1 MDMRMKTIYLAVA
14 SALALTACGGSSSSS
29 SSTPANSSLTGILSD
44 SYVKGVTYSTSG
56 GASGVTGTN
65 GEFTYASG
73 DTVTFK
79 IGQATLGSVSMASTA
94 LSDLNGN
101 KVVRPKDIA
110 GVTDEV
116 DQKAL
121 AIAQVIQTAAGAS
134 TTATNIDVTANA
146 SKFTTADSVT
156 SLASAATV
164 LTGAGLAPKS
174 LANVTTHLLNAPA
187 KVKSV
192 TFTPTDITGLS
203 DANRAIAYTTSTVN
217 VTYTD
222 GTVKNYPL
230 SYVNLFN
237 NTDTG
242 KTTDGTAAA
251 AVKTKTGTVV
261 NDAGGVPF
269 VPQTP
274 DANSLMNIG
283 GTPYL
288 VTHFEYVNND
298 SIGAAALQA
307 GSAVAAANNWY
318 GKQPMLMTVAKLN
331 QSSTDGKFTV
341 DSIKQVDFSAV
352 NGLWIPCAGSRSPWN
367 THLGSEEYEPDARCE
382 VDATYAALAG
392 GSCAAMEYTARMNAF
407 RSTYGEA
414 TASPYQYGRVPE
426 VTVAANGT
434 STVEKWYSLG
444 RISREK
450 IQMFGDSRTAIQG
463 DDGTYTSLTMFVAD
477 APGDLSAATLYA
489 AKWTQISADGTDG
502 GEASLNWIK
511 LGHATH
517 DEIKAAVEAGVTF
530 NDLFQTSAAADVA
543 GGFTTIKTGHEVAK
557 VEHLKLK
564 TGNFSTG
571 VSIATLAAFLETR
584 RYAAIMGATTEFEK
598 YEGVAYNA
606 RDNKAYAAMTRM
618 TKGMESVALSATE
631 PVNDIRLKKNSS
643 GAVYELSLS
652 PGRLDSTGAIINSDF
667 VPTLMKALVIG
678 KDITA
683 DADGNKSDL
692 NGIASPDNLSFSE
705 HMRVLFIG
713 EDSGNHVNNY
723 LWAYHVDTGSLVRI
737 LSLPMGAESTGLQ
750 VVENMNGHAYIMS
763 NYQHAGDQNGYS
775 ATVHARILPLINPQ
789 KAEVGYLGGLP
800 AMR

>member
-1 MDMRMKTIYLAVA
+1 MVMRKKSVYLAVV
-14 SALALTACGGSSSSS
+14 SALILSACGGGGSGSA
-29 SSTPANSSLTGILSD
+29 TPGSSSLTGILSD
-44 SYVKGVTYSTSG
+44 SYVKGVTYITSG

-65 GEFTYASG
+65 GEFSYSAG

-79 IGQATLGSVSMASTA
+79 IGQVTLGSAVMSSPT
-94 LSDLNGN
+94 LSDMGGSKL
-101 KVVRPKDIA
+101 VRPKDLA

-121 AIAQVIQTAAGAS
+121 AVAQVIQTVAGAT
-134 TTATNIDVTANA
+134 TTATHIDVTSNA
-146 SKFTTADSVT
+146 SKLATAGTVD
-156 SLASAATV
+156 SLATAGTLLS
-164 LTGAGLAPKS
+164 GAGLSPKS
-174 LANVTTHLLNAPA
+174 LADVTTHLLNAPA

-203 DANRAIAYTTSTVN
+203 DANRAVAYTTSSVN

-222 GTVKNYPL
+222 GTVKTYPL

-237 NTDTG
+237 NTDTN
-242 KTTDGTAAA
+242 KTADGTAAA
-251 AVKTKTGTVV
+251 AVHNKAGVV
-261 NDAGGVPF
+261 QNDAGGVPF

-274 DANSLMNIG
+274 DANSLMDIN

-298 SIGAAALQA
+298 SIGAAALKA
-307 GSAVAAANNWY
+307 GTAIAPANNWY

-331 QSSTDGKFTV
+331 QNSTDGKFTV
-341 DSIKQVDFSAV
+341 NSLSQVDFSSV

-392 GSCAAMEYTARMNAF
+392 GSCLTMEYTARMNAF
-407 RSTYGEA
+407 RTTYGET

-434 STVEKWYSLG
+434 STVEKWYTLG
-444 RISREK
+444 RIAREK
-450 IQMFGDSRTAIQG
+450 VQMFGDSRTAIQG
-463 DDGTYTSLTMFVAD
+463 DDGTYTMLSMFVAD
-477 APGDLSAATLYA
+477 APGDLSAGSLYA
-489 AKWTQISADGTDG
+489 AKWMQISADGTDG
-502 GEASLNWIK
+502 GQASLNWIK

-517 DEIKAAVEAGVTF
+517 AEIKAAVDAGVTF
-530 NDLFQTSAAADVA
+530 NDLFLTATVPTA
-543 GGFTTIKTGHEVAK
+543 GFTAIKTGHEVAK
-557 VEHLKLK
+557 VEYLQLK
-564 TGNFSTG
+564 TGTFAATG
-571 VSIATLAAFLETR
+571 VPIATLAAFLETR
-584 RYAAIMGATTEFEK
+584 RYAAMLGATTEFEK

-618 TKGMESVALSATE
+618 TKGMENTLTDAA
-631 PVNDIRLKKNSS
+631 NDIRLKKNSS
-643 GAVYELSLS
+643 GAVYELTLS
-652 PGRLDSTGAIINSDF
+652 PGRLDSSGAIINSDF
-667 VPTLMKALVIG
+667 VPTLMKALVVG
-678 KDITA
+678 KDIVA

-692 NGIASPDNLSFSE
+692 NGIASPDNLWFSE
-705 HMRVLFIG
+705 KMRVLFIG

-723 LWAYHVDTGSLVRI
+723 LWAYHIDTGSLVRI

-750 VVENMNGHAYIMS
+750 VVENMNGHGYIMS
-763 NYQHAGDQNGYS
+763 NYQHAGDLNGTTP
-775 ATVHARILPLINPQ
+775 AVHARILPLINPQ
-789 KAEVGYLGGLP
+789 RAEVGYLGGLP